1 MSGLL
6 DRIHANLV
14 GLNMPRALETL
25 ADVVLRLERGEIGTL
40 EAVDA
45 LLAEE
50 LGVRE
55 NRRVGVALK
64 TARLTPPKTLES
76 HFSSFFEF
84 QHQRVVIELVGCSY
98 ALCEFAD

>member
-6 DRIHANLV
+6 DRIQASLV

-25 ADVVLRLERGEIGTL
+25 NDVVQRLERGECGAL

-50 LGVRE
+50 LHVRE
-55 NRRVGVALK
+55 NA
-64 TARLTPPKTLES
+64 ASASP
-76 HFSSFFEF
+76 
-84 QHQRVVIELVGCSY
+84 
-98 ALCEFAD
+98 